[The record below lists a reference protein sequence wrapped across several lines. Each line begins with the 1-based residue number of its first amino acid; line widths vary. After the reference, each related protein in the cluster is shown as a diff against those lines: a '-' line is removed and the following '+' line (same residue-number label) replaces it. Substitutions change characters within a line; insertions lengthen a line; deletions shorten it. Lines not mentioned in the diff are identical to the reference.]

1 MALTPRRITLL
12 TSAAPVVIEM
22 VRKYW
27 PLIEQK
33 LRENPEL
40 LAGVQAQLHK
50 LAELRKSGNSPEAL
64 HERIGILREQVS
76 YLRASAD
83 DDGEVRR
90 AATFTKQL
98 DKLEASIRVTD
109 AATPRRRAKDLRII
123 SHTLDTLTE
132 KVMTAFIEEKSQDS
146 YPQ

>member
-1 MALTPRRITLL
+1 MALTPKRITLL
-12 TSAAPVVIEM
+12 TTAAPVVIEM

-40 LAGVQAQLHK
+40 LSSVQVQLRR
-50 LAELRKSGNSPEAL
+50 LAELRKAGNSPESL
-64 HERIGILREQVS
+64 RERIGILREQVS

-98 DKLEASIRVTD
+98 DKIEASIRVVD
-109 AATPRRRAKDLRII
+109 AASPRHRTKDLRVI
-123 SHTLDTLTE
+123 SKSLDALTE
-132 KVMTAFIEEKSQDS
+132 KIMEAFIEEKSQDS

>member
-1 MALTPRRITLL
+1 MALTPKRITLL
-12 TSAAPVVIEM
+12 TTAAPVVIEM

-27 PLIEQK
+27 PLIEQR

-40 LAGVQAQLHK
+40 LAGVQAQLRR
-50 LAELRKSGNSPEAL
+50 LSELRKAGNSPESL
-64 HERIGILREQVS
+64 RERIGILREQVA

-90 AATFTKQL
+90 AATFTRQL
-98 DKLEASIRVTD
+98 DKLEASIRVVD
-109 AATPRRRAKDLRII
+109 AATSRQRTKDLRMI
-123 SHTLDTLTE
+123 SKSLDSLTE

>member
-1 MALTPRRITLL
+1 MALTPKRITLL
-12 TSAAPVVIEM
+12 TSAAPVVFEM

-27 PLIEQK
+27 PLIEQR

-40 LAGVQAQLHK
+40 LAGVQAQLRR
-50 LAELRKSGNSPEAL
+50 LSELRKAGNSPESL
-64 HERIGILREQVS
+64 RERIGILREQVS
-76 YLRASAD
+76 YLRVSAD

-90 AATFTKQL
+90 AATFTRQL
-98 DKLEASIRVTD
+98 DKLEASIRVVD
-109 AATPRRRAKDLRII
+109 AATSRQRTKDLRVI
-123 SHTLDTLTE
+123 SKSLDSLTE

>member
-1 MALTPRRITLL
+1 MALTPKRITLL
-12 TSAAPVVIEM
+12 TSAAPVVFEM

-27 PLIEQK
+27 PLIEQR

-40 LAGVQAQLHK
+40 LAGVQAQLRR
-50 LAELRKSGNSPEAL
+50 LSELRKAGNSPGSL
-64 HERIGILREQVS
+64 RERIGILREQVS
-76 YLRASAD
+76 YLRVSAD

-90 AATFTKQL
+90 AATFTRQL
-98 DKLEASIRVTD
+98 DKLEASIRVVD
-109 AATPRRRAKDLRII
+109 AATSRQRTKDLRVI
-123 SHTLDTLTE
+123 SKSLDSLTE